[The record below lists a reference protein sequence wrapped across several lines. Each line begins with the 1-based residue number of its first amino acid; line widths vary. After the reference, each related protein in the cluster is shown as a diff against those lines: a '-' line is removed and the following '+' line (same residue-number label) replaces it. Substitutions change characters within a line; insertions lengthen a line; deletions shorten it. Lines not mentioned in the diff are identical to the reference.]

1 MKKDTRCLEQ
11 RVSFLKADSQPGM
24 GTPYPPQ
31 KPPGQAALPMAVPL
45 LVMGAVSDWAVQPM
59 PGMAGVP
66 GIWVPGAGVTLGVY
80 MLPGAKLVAGTR

>member
-1 MKKDTRCLEQ
+1 
-11 RVSFLKADSQPGM
+11 M

-45 LVMGAVSDWAVQPM
+45 LVITVGSDWAVQPM
-59 PGMAGVP
+59 PGMAGIP
-66 GIWVPGAGVTLGVY
+66 GTWVPGMGAGLGVY